1 MLTKTKPKLKLKD
14 ITTTPPPTTTTPNN
28 KLSTYKT
35 TFNEAL

>member
-1 MLTKTKPKLKLKD
+1 MKTKPKLKLKD
-14 ITTTPPPTTTTPNN
+14 ITTTPPPTTQNN

>member
-14 ITTTPPPTTTTPNN
+14 ITTTPPPTTTTQNN

>member
-1 MLTKTKPKLKLKD
+1 MKTKPKLKLKD
-14 ITTTPPPTTTTPNN
+14 ITTTPPPTTTTQNN